1 MLPHSNMFTKVL
13 MKAFC
18 TILPICDYTN
28 LAHNLQKEDNDSSI
42 HEHFLLL
49 RLQALSELSFF
60 ILHGVVLI
68 YILFEQFTVFDF
80 SVTVTH
86 LHLRKY

>member
-1 MLPHSNMFTKVL
+1 MILFYLVTSRNNRIQLLPHSNMFTKVL

-49 RLQALSELSFF
+49 RLQALS
-60 ILHGVVLI
+60 
-68 YILFEQFTVFDF
+68 
-80 SVTVTH
+80 
-86 LHLRKY
+86 